1 MQIDLLH
8 SGISQRTPIPE
19 KIQEVLLTYLEVFA
33 MPMGLFPLRGKEHQ
47 ITLKEGTNPIRV
59 CPYRYQQIQKAKI
72 DKMVEDMW
80 LTRIF
85 NPPMISVNLVSKMC
99 LFGPYCFSVWG
110 SHGLVQS
117 SSHVGL
123 AKPTF
128 AKEVTSIFGSHGL
141 LSQIN

>member
-80 LTRIF
+80 LTRI
-85 NPPMISVNLVSKMC
+85 I
-99 LFGPYCFSVWG
+99 
-110 SHGLVQS
+110 QS
-117 SSHVGL
+117 SNDKCKSGIKDVLIWPILFQCLG
-123 AKPTF
+123 
-128 AKEVTSIFGSHGL
+128 
-141 LSQIN
+141 